1 MENLS
6 YNECSTV
13 NNEAYDVF
21 GSRSGPV
28 SYHDLYQILMDSV
41 ATSIILLDSDMRI
54 VDANDNYLRRTR
66 QNKSEI
72 IGKSFTDIF
81 PEIIVRELRLSEQI
95 REILSGRE
103 DAKSGRMAYRA
114 PGVPTRIYSYRL
126 VPVPRAGGA
135 RDRMFVYV
143 CLEDVTEKIR
153 LSDEVRQVECHLAS
167 VVEAASDLIVSTDS
181 DGKIISWNRGVELAT
196 GYSLLNVAGRPFSD
210 LIEPNS
216 KCCWEKSMRD
226 VIQEKQRVTVELEI
240 RKDKGD
246 PVAVSWTFSRMS
258 NKDGSVYGIV
268 AVGRDLTEQRH
279 LQMQVLQ
286 SQRLAAMGIMAGGI
300 AHEIRNPLSLVSSAC
315 QFLQDDDL
323 PPEFIKECA
332 LKIDEGITRTSQIIE
347 SLIAFARPMAQD
359 TRFTSVDMNAVI
371 QKCISVLSN
380 EVSLGRIH
388 IVLDLPK
395 QPVLVFGS
403 TTILQQVILN
413 ILLNAIKAMSEGGQ
427 LRIVLVNKDYE
438 AAIQI
443 SDTGCGIPKKDI
455 DRIFDPFY
463 TTKQMGDGMGL
474 GLSFCFSALKEH
486 FGAIEIESN
495 EGVGSVFKI
504 RLPTA

>member
-1 MENLS
+1 
-6 YNECSTV
+6 
-13 NNEAYDVF
+13 
-21 GSRSGPV
+21 
-28 SYHDLYQILMDSV
+28 
-41 ATSIILLDSDMRI
+41 
-54 VDANDNYLRRTR
+54 
-66 QNKSEI
+66 
-72 IGKSFTDIF
+72 
-81 PEIIVRELRLSEQI
+81 
-95 REILSGRE
+95 
-103 DAKSGRMAYRA
+103 
-114 PGVPTRIYSYRL
+114 
-126 VPVPRAGGA
+126 
-135 RDRMFVYV
+135 
-143 CLEDVTEKIR
+143 
-153 LSDEVRQVECHLAS
+153 
-167 VVEAASDLIVSTDS
+167 
-181 DGKIISWNRGVELAT
+181 
-196 GYSLLNVAGRPFSD
+196 
-210 LIEPNS
+210 
-216 KCCWEKSMRD
+216 
-226 VIQEKQRVTVELEI
+226 
-240 RKDKGD
+240 
-246 PVAVSWTFSRMS
+246 MS